1 MVCKNMKLNIPNRL
15 TLLRII
21 MIPFFMV
28 FIVYPFFG
36 YENIVY
42 SRIVAGVLF
51 IAAAVTDFLDGY
63 IARKKQLI
71 TDFGKFMDPLADKF
85 LIFGALFAICVSEF
99 IFPEDWIIAPSVMR
113 RIFFWVSTVV
123 IFRELAVTSMR
134 LVVVKE
140 AGTVVAASKL
150 GKIKTNTQ
158 IICVAIIILE
168 PVLFPVTYGVLSLIS
183 MALMLL
189 FTVWSGINY
198 LITYWK
204 HLDTNK

>member
-1 MVCKNMKLNIPNRL
+1 MTGMYKNFHCRRRNGKFMSLNIPNRL

-21 MIPFFMV
+21 LIPFFML

-36 YENIVY
+36 EENIDI

-51 IAAAVTDFLDGY
+51 ITAAVTDFFDGY
-63 IARKKQLI
+63 IARKRHII

-85 LIFGALFAICVSEF
+85 LIFGALFAICVSDF
-99 IFPEDWIIAPSVMR
+99 MFPDDLVFSDNVMR
-113 RIFFWVSTVV
+113 QIFFWISIIV

-134 LVVVKE
+134 LVVVRA

-158 IICVAIIILE
+158 IICVSMIILE
-168 PVLFPVTYGVLSLIS
+168 PVLFPWANGILSLIT
-183 MALMLL
+183 MAAMLI
-189 FTVWSGINY
+189 FTV
-198 LITYWK
+198 
-204 HLDTNK
+204 

>member
-1 MVCKNMKLNIPNRL
+1 
-15 TLLRII
+15 

-28 FIVYPFFG
+28 FLVYPFFG
-36 YENIVY
+36 TINEVY
-42 SRIVAGVLF
+42 SRALAGFLF

-63 IARKKQLI
+63 IARKKNLI

-85 LIFGALFAICVSEF
+85 LIFGALFSICISDY
-99 IFPEDWIIAPSVMR
+99 IFPEGLLLSPAIMKH
-113 RIFFWVSTVV
+113 IFFWISVIV

-140 AGTVVAASKL
+140 AGTVVSASKL
-150 GKIKTNTQ
+150 GKIKTNAQ
-158 IICVAIIILE
+158 IVCVSMIILE
-168 PVLFPVTYGVLSLIS
+168 PVLFPFAKGVLSVLS

-198 LITYWK
+198 LVTYWK

>member
-1 MVCKNMKLNIPNRL
+1 MNLNIPNRL
-15 TLLRII
+15 TLLRIV

-28 FIVYPFFG
+28 FIIYPFFG
-36 YENIVY
+36 EDNLVI
-42 SRIVAGVLF
+42 SRIIAGGLF
-51 IAAAVTDFLDGY
+51 IIAAVTDFLDGY
-63 IARKKQLI
+63 IARKNHLV

-85 LIFGALFAICVSEF
+85 LVFGALFAICVSKF
-99 IFPEDWIIAPSVMR
+99 IFPADGIFEAEIMR
-113 RIFFWVSTVV
+113 HIFFWATIIV

-150 GKIKTNTQ
+150 GKIKTTTQ
-158 IICVAIIILE
+158 IICISMIILE
-168 PVLFPVTYGVLSLIS
+168 PIIFSFACGVLSLIS
-183 MALMLL
+183 MVAMLV

-198 LITYWK
+198 LTTYWK

>member
-1 MVCKNMKLNIPNRL
+1 MSLNIPNRL

-28 FIVYPFFG
+28 FLVYPFFG
-36 YENIVY
+36 DDNIIY
-42 SRIVAGVLF
+42 SRIIAGLLF
-51 IAAAVTDFLDGY
+51 IVAAVTDFLDGY
-63 IARKKQLI
+63 IARKKHLV

-85 LIFGALFAICVSEF
+85 LIFSALFSICVSDY
-99 IFPEDWIIAPSVMR
+99 IFPQDWAFSPEVMKH
-113 RIFFWVSTVV
+113 IFFWASMIV

-134 LVVVKE
+134 LVVVSG
-140 AGTVVAASKL
+140 AGTVVAASRL

-158 IICVAIIILE
+158 IICVALVILE
-168 PVLFPVTYGVLSLIS
+168 PALLPFTYGYLSLLSIAV
-183 MALMLL
+183 MIV
-189 FTVWSGINY
+189 FTVWSGANY

>member
-1 MVCKNMKLNIPNRL
+1 ML
-15 TLLRII
+15 
-21 MIPFFMV
+21 

-36 YENIVY
+36 EENIDI

-51 IAAAVTDFLDGY
+51 ITAAVTDFFDGY
-63 IARKKQLI
+63 IARKRHII

-85 LIFGALFAICVSEF
+85 LIFGALFAICVSDF
-99 IFPEDWIIAPSVMR
+99 MFPDDLVFSDNVMR
-113 RIFFWVSTVV
+113 QIFFWISIIV

-134 LVVVKE
+134 LVVVRA

-158 IICVAIIILE
+158 IICVSMIILE
-168 PVLFPVTYGVLSLIS
+168 PVLFPWANGILSLIT
-183 MALMLL
+183 MAAMLI
-189 FTVWSGINY
+189 FTVWSGANY
-198 LITYWK
+198 IVTYWN